1 MRPLTMSSEADA
13 TKGDRVQKF
22 RFTLNGHVD
31 EQLDMEQLAGDL
43 LTALLDRE
51 AKGEIHASSVT
62 GRMDERRLQ
71 IQIEFECQGF
81 NAAHI
86 AGLNITS
93 DAVTAAGAILHLGE
107 GAKAVTNEHPD
118 DNFATKVEELSPP
131 RPGVTAR
138 QATTEM
144 VPA

>member
-1 MRPLTMSSEADA
+1 MRPLTTTSEAGTA
-13 TKGDRVQKF
+13 KGDGVQRF

-31 EQLDMEQLAGDL
+31 EELDMEQFAGDL

-51 AKGEIHASSVT
+51 AKDEIHASSVT
-62 GRMDERRLQ
+62 GRVDERRLQ

-86 AGLNITS
+86 AGLDIAA
-93 DAVTAAGAILHLGE
+93 DAVNVAGAVLYLGE
-107 GAKAVTNEHPD
+107 GAKAVTDDHPD
-118 DNFATKVEELSPP
+118 DNFTTKVEEVTAP